1 MKKAIVIYCSFTG
14 NTKKMADHIAGGLRE
29 GGCDVTVLSVKDAEN
44 VDLLE
49 GYDLACFG
57 VPSINWSIPKPAADY
72 LRKQFNDYIKEYGPI
87 QPCTPV
93 KPNRKALLFCTWSG
107 PHTGMREA
115 VPCMLSMEQYFQ
127 HLGFAI
133 VDEWYVLSEFVGN
146 IANSTLG
153 RMGDIRGLPTETE
166 LERITQQARNI
177 VVCL

>member
-1 MKKAIVIYCSFTG
+1 
-14 NTKKMADHIAGGLRE
+14 
-29 GGCDVTVLSVKDAEN
+29 
-44 VDLLE
+44 
-49 GYDLACFG
+49 
-57 VPSINWSIPKPAADY
+57 
-72 LRKQFNDYIKEYGPI
+72 
-87 QPCTPV
+87 
-93 KPNRKALLFCTWSG
+93 
-107 PHTGMREA
+107 
-115 VPCMLSMEQYFQ
+115 MEQYFQ